1 MSQYKVTLLLG
12 SNINDPKKN
21 IDTAISHIENK
32 IGKILFKSK
41 YLHSKPV
48 EFVSFNIFCNIAMSI
63 ITQLSPIELLKTI
76 KEIEQNMGRAYDS
89 EDYGEYKDRII
100 DIDIV
105 RFENLIFESKKLIV
119 PHKKHIKERD
129 FSKELLINLK
139 ISEKHRL

>member
-12 SNINDPKKN
+12 SNLGDQKKN
-21 IDTAISHIENK
+21 LENAIVEIENK
-32 IGKILFKSK
+32 IGNVISQSNFLYSN
-41 YLHSKPV
+41 PV
-48 EFVSFNIFCNIAMSI
+48 EFASFNIFCNIAMSI

-76 KEIEQNMGRAYDS
+76 KKIEQNMGRAYDS